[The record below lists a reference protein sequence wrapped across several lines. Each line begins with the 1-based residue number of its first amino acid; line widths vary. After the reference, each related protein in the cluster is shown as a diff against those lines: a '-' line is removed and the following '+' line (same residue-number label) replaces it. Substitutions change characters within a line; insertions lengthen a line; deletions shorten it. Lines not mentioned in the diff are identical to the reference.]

1 MKFLQNVL
9 GLGFNPFYVA
19 IAAAVLFAAGAAS
32 GGVAGWTVASWKASG
47 TIERVKGDNN
57 TLTATNNTLT
67 AANAQCKANVD
78 DVRQGVREVVAEGI
92 KAQKAAEARM
102 AAASTRAQGH
112 LDRAAEILNRPPVEA
127 AKWCETIMREQAE
140 YVEGRRK

>member
-47 TIERVKGDNN
+47 SIEREKGN
-57 TLTATNNTLT
+57 TKALTLKNDVLAG
-67 AANAQCKANVD
+67 ANAQCKANVD

-102 AAASTRAQGH
+102 AAASTRAQSH